1 MILVCGETLI
11 DLVHVD
17 GEIWRALPGGSPAN
31 TAVALAR
38 LSTSTAMLAR
48 ISGDAF
54 GVRLRERLVGDGVDV
69 RYVVKA
75 NEQSSVAVVDLG
87 DDGSARYSFY
97 LRDTADWQWVTNDL
111 PVAFDPSV
119 TALHAGSMALLM
131 PPGGVVLEAM
141 LERERSQ
148 RVVSI
153 DPNVRATIC
162 PDPRVYRESVERW
175 LGLAHIVK
183 ASVDDVNWL
192 YPDRSNSDVLAEWST
207 RGPSLVVFTR
217 SANGALARLPSG
229 LEVGVGGIDVE
240 VADTIGAGDT
250 FTAGLLHALDEA
262 GLLTIAAL
270 AQLSAEQVE
279 EALRFAVLVSA
290 VACTRAG
297 SDPPYLTDLPALK
310 N

>member
-1 MILVCGETLI
+1 
-11 DLVHVD
+11 
-17 GEIWRALPGGSPAN
+17 
-31 TAVALAR
+31 
-38 LSTSTAMLAR
+38 MLAR
-48 ISGDAF
+48 ISTDAF

-69 RYVVKA
+69 RYVVTA
-75 NEQSSVAVVDLG
+75 AEQSSMAVVDLA
-87 DDGSARYSFY
+87 DNGSARYSFY

-183 ASVDDVNWL
+183 ASMDDVKWL
-192 YPDRSNSDVLAEWST
+192 YPDRSCADVLAEWST

-217 SANGALARLPSG
+217 SAEGALARLPSG

-240 VADTIGAGDT
+240 VVDTIGAGDT

-262 GLLTIAAL
+262 GLLNIAAL
-270 AQLSAEQVE
+270 AQLGAEQVE

-297 SDPPYLTDLPALK
+297 SDPPYLTDLPALSFPAE
-310 N
+310 

>member
-1 MILVCGETLI
+1 
-11 DLVHVD
+11 
-17 GEIWRALPGGSPAN
+17 
-31 TAVALAR
+31 
-38 LSTSTAMLAR
+38 MLAR
-48 ISGDAF
+48 ISADAF
-54 GVRLRERLVGDGVDV
+54 GTRLRDRLVGDGVDV
-69 RYVVKA
+69 RYVVTA
-75 NEQSSVAVVDLG
+75 AEQSSMAVVDLG

-141 LERERSQ
+141 LERERAQ

-153 DPNVRATIC
+153 DPNVRASIC
-162 PDPRVYRESVERW
+162 PDPRLYRESVERW

-192 YPDRSNSDVLAEWST
+192 YPDRSYADVLAEWST

-217 SANGALARLPSG
+217 SADGALARLPSG

-240 VADTIGAGDT
+240 VVDTIGAGDT

-262 GLLTIAAL
+262 GLLNVSAL
-270 AQLSAEQVE
+270 AQLTGEQVE

-297 SDPPYLTDLPALK
+297 SDPPYLTDLPALS

>member
-17 GEIWRALPGGSPAN
+17 GEMWRALPGGSPAN

-48 ISGDAF
+48 ISSDAF
-54 GVRLRERLVGDGVDV
+54 GTRLRERLVGDGVDV
-69 RYVVKA
+69 RYVVTA
-75 NEQSSVAVVDLG
+75 AEQSSMAVVDLG

-131 PPGGVVLEAM
+131 PPGGAVLEAM

-153 DPNVRATIC
+153 DPNVRASIC
-162 PDPRVYRESVERW
+162 PDPRLYRESVERW

-192 YPDRSNSDVLAEWST
+192 YPDRSYTDVLEDWST

-217 SANGALARLPSG
+217 SADGALARLASG
-229 LEVGVGGIDVE
+229 LEVGVSGIEVE
-240 VADTIGAGDT
+240 VVDTIGAGDT

-262 GLLTIAAL
+262 GLLNV
-270 AQLSAEQVE
+270 SAFAHLTGEQIE
-279 EALRFAVLVSA
+279 EALRFAVLASA

-297 SDPPYLTDLPALK
+297 SDPPYLTDLPALS